1 MQDFRKL
8 RVWQRANDLAPGVRR
23 LTLSFPKRGYSSLR
37 DQINSAAESI
47 PFNIAEG
54 AGASSQ
60 KEFARYLDIAI
71 KSTCELETELQLVLK
86 YAIVADVR
94 VVSCSEDVVEV
105 RRMLWG
111 LRAKVLEASTQT
123 RT

>member
-8 RVWQRANDLAPGVRR
+8 KVWARANDLAPRVRQ
-23 LTLSFPKRGYSSLR
+23 LTQSFPKRGYGSLR

-54 AGASSQ
+54 TGSSSQ

-71 KSTCELETELQLVLK
+71 KSTCELEAELQLVLK
-86 YAIVADVR
+86 YAIVAEPAVT
-94 VVSCSEDVVEV
+94 SCCAEVVEV
-105 RRMLWG
+105 RRMICG
-111 LRAKVLEASTQT
+111 LRTRVRASS
-123 RT
+123 